1 MLTTVAALKV
11 DVSQGRAEASMP
23 GPGVSLKSCFRNAK
37 KLLYFLAEIMAF
49 QFKLGRNRRK
59 VFLCVMLGSVSLGAA
74 LCPLQA
80 YPTPAAREY
89 LTWWFYA
96 CK

>member
-11 DVSQGRAEASMP
+11 DVSQGRAEARMP
-23 GPGVSLKSCFRNAK
+23 GPGVSLKSWFRNAK
-37 KLLYFLAEIMAF
+37 KLLHFLAAVIVF

-80 YPTPAAREY
+80 HPTPAAREY
-89 LTWWFYA
+89 LT
-96 CK
+96 C